1 MPRTPSLTTPLKERG
16 RSALSRTD
24 KIPHI
29 VTEVPGPKSRSLFA
43 REQRFISP
51 GLQTIALKSGLVIER
66 GEGSLLTD
74 VDGNTFID
82 FSAGVGVASL
92 GHSHPAYRAALHA
105 QLDKVTVGSF
115 TTEIR
120 LELTELIARLCPG
133 DLSRT
138 QFYSGGAEAAEASLR
153 LAKSYTKKY
162 EFLGFWGGFHGK
174 TGGVLGLMGS
184 DWKKG
189 LGPLMPGLSLAP
201 YADCYRCPFGKTF
214 PECNFFCVDFVREA
228 IEYQT
233 TGQLAALV
241 VEPMQGTAGNVIPP
255 PGYLAKLKEVAEE
268 NGALLIVDEMLTGFG
283 RTGRLFGCDHDG
295 VIPDIM
301 LLGKGMGSGYPISA
315 VVSTEESTRAWP
327 FSQPSG
333 SSSSYGGNPLASAAA
348 LATLQT
354 LLMESLVEKS
364 AQVGAFLLDK
374 LKALGKK
381 YELIGDVRGK
391 GLFIGLDLVKDR
403 TTKAPLE
410 KEVTERIFQE
420 ALRRGLL
427 LMAYSSRVR
436 INPALTLSRE
446 VAEAGF
452 NVLDE
457 VFDHVQRKV
466 AV

>member
-1 MPRTPSLTTPLKERG
+1 MSK
-16 RSALSRTD
+16 TD

-43 REQRFISP
+43 REEQFLAP
-51 GLQTIALKSGLVIER
+51 GLQSIALKSRLAIER
-66 GEGSLLTD
+66 GEGALLTD

-92 GHSHPAYRAALHA
+92 GHSHPAYREALRA
-105 QLDKVTVGSF
+105 QLDKVVVGSF
-115 TTEIR
+115 TTEVR
-120 LELTELIARLCPG
+120 AELTELIARLAPG
-133 DLSRT
+133 DLCRT
-138 QFYSGGAEAAEASLR
+138 QFYSGGAEAAEAGLR
-153 LAKSYTKKY
+153 LAKSHTKKY

-214 PECNFFCVDFVREA
+214 PECDFFCVDFVREA

-283 RTGRLFGCDHDG
+283 RTGKLFGCDRDA
-295 VIPDIM
+295 VVPDIM
-301 LLGKGMGSGYPISA
+301 LLGKGMGSGYSVSA
-315 VVSTEESTRAWP
+315 VVSTDEISRALP
-327 FSQPSG
+327 FAAPSG
-333 SSSSYGGNPLASAAA
+333 SSSSHGGNPLASAAA
-348 LATLQT
+348 LVTLQT
-354 LLMESLVEKS
+354 VLAESLVENS

-374 LKALGKK
+374 LKALGEK
-381 YELIGDVRGK
+381 YEFIGDVRGT

-403 TTKAPLE
+403 ATKAPLE

-436 INPALTLSRE
+436 INPALTLTGE
-446 VAEAGF
+446 VAEAGI

-457 VFDHVQRKV
+457 VFDYVQRNV
-466 AV
+466 GV

>member
-1 MPRTPSLTTPLKERG
+1 MSK
-16 RSALSRTD
+16 TD

-43 REQRFISP
+43 REEQFLAP
-51 GLQTIALKSGLVIER
+51 GLQSIALKSRLAIER

-92 GHSHPAYRAALHA
+92 GHSHPVYREALRA
-105 QLDKVTVGSF
+105 QLDKVVVGSF
-115 TTEIR
+115 STEVR
-120 LELTELIARLCPG
+120 VELTELIARLAPG
-133 DLSRT
+133 DLCRT
-138 QFYSGGAEAAEASLR
+138 QFYSGGAEAAEAGLR
-153 LAKSYTKKY
+153 LAKSHTKKY

-214 PECNFFCVDFVREA
+214 PECDFFCVDFVREA

-268 NGALLIVDEMLTGFG
+268 NGALLIADEMLTGFG
-283 RTGRLFGCDHDG
+283 RTGRLFGCDHDA
-295 VIPDIM
+295 VVPDIM
-301 LLGKGMGSGYPISA
+301 LLGKGMGSGYAVSA
-315 VVSTEESTRAWP
+315 VVSTDEISRALP
-327 FSQPSG
+327 FAEPSG
-333 SSSSYGGNPLASAAA
+333 SSSSHGGNPLASAAA
-348 LATLQT
+348 LVTLQT
-354 LLMESLVEKS
+354 VLAESLVENS

-374 LKALGKK
+374 LKALGEK
-381 YELIGDVRGK
+381 YKFIGDVRGK

-403 TTKAPLE
+403 ATKTPLE

-436 INPALTLSRE
+436 INPALTLTGE
-446 VAEAGF
+446 VAEAGI

-457 VFDHVQRKV
+457 VFDYIQRNV

>member
-1 MPRTPSLTTPLKERG
+1 MSK
-16 RSALSRTD
+16 TD

-43 REQRFISP
+43 REEQFLAP
-51 GLQTIALKSGLVIER
+51 GLQSIALKSRLAIER

-92 GHSHPAYRAALHA
+92 GHSHPVYREALRA
-105 QLDKVTVGSF
+105 QLDKVVVGSF
-115 TTEIR
+115 STEVR
-120 LELTELIARLCPG
+120 VELTELIARLAPG
-133 DLSRT
+133 DLCRT
-138 QFYSGGAEAAEASLR
+138 QFYSGGAEAAEAGLR
-153 LAKSYTKKY
+153 LAKSHTKKY

-214 PECNFFCVDFVREA
+214 PECDFFCVDFVREA

-268 NGALLIVDEMLTGFG
+268 NGALLIADEMLTGFG
-283 RTGRLFGCDHDG
+283 RTGRLFGCDHDA
-295 VIPDIM
+295 VVPDIM
-301 LLGKGMGSGYPISA
+301 LLGKGMGSGYAVSA
-315 VVSTEESTRAWP
+315 VVSTDEISRALP
-327 FSQPSG
+327 FAEPSG
-333 SSSSYGGNPLASAAA
+333 SSSSHGGNPLASAAA
-348 LATLQT
+348 LVTLQT
-354 LLMESLVEKS
+354 VLAESLVENS

-374 LKALGKK
+374 LKALGEK
-381 YELIGDVRGK
+381 YEFIGDVRGK

-403 TTKAPLE
+403 ATKIPLE

-436 INPALTLSRE
+436 INPALTLTGE
-446 VAEAGF
+446 VAEAGI

-457 VFDHVQRKV
+457 VFDYIQRNV